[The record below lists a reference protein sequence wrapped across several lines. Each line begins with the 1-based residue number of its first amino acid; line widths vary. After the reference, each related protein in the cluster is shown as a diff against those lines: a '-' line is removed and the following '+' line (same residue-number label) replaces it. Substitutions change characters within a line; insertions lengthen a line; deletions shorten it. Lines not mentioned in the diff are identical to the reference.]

1 MWNVSLVDM
10 TYWQTCH
17 DPECRM
23 LRFRGEAN
31 MLPNDVQDEIRQ
43 VAADKIFE
51 IDDEF
56 EDALASLHIPGVTD

>member
-1 MWNVSLVDM
+1 
-10 TYWQTCH
+10 
-17 DPECRM
+17 
-23 LRFRGEAN
+23 

-43 VAADKIFE
+43 VAADKSFE